1 MILTLTL
8 LNALTIADNNSKTR
22 DHFTR
27 LIKILLMLPNYCSN
41 RVVNHLQHPCHLSK
55 ELEFELFI

>member
-1 MILTLTL
+1 MISIRKL
-8 LNALTIADNNSKTR
+8 LNVLTVADNSKTR
-22 DHFTR
+22 GHFIK
-27 LIKILLMLPNYCSN
+27 LIKFLLMLPNYCSN